1 MTDSTGPAAGSGA
14 PFRLLDALFADEPM
28 RAVWSEAAT
37 VMAWLDVEAALA
49 AAQAEVGLIS
59 AADAEAI
66 GAVCRV
72 ENIDLPALWA
82 GARTVGYPILPLVR
96 QIAALLPPG
105 PSGRVH
111 YGVTTQDIMDS
122 GLALQ
127 LGRSCDRL
135 VELATRFGDA
145 LAELAVEH
153 SDLVMAARTHGQ
165 QAVPTTFGAKV
176 ATFLL
181 AVERSLRDL
190 RDVGHA
196 VRTVALHG
204 AGGTNA
210 AMGPAASQVRAAL
223 ARRLGLADSLVP
235 WHVVRDEVVR
245 FAQVAARLAATCVRF
260 SREVVDLSRTEIAE
274 VRERG
279 GHHRG
284 ASSTMPQKTNP
295 ISSESAVGFGVSAGA
310 GAAMLLRAM
319 EAGHERSAGEWQVEW
334 AALPQVAEH
343 TAVAV
348 ALCVDTAATLQV
360 FPDAMAANLRAD
372 GGLLMSEA
380 LMMRLAPV
388 LGQGPAHDAVYAAA
402 VRARADGGDLVAECA
417 AALPAEV
424 RDRVGSLDL
433 APADY
438 VGEAP
443 AIAIAA
449 AESWRRTREEPRP
462 RTGSTVDRTPIE
474 GARA

>member
-1 MTDSTGPAAGSGA
+1 MTTSTGPGTS
-14 PFRLLDALFADEPM
+14 FRLLDTLFADEPM
-28 RAVWSEAAT
+28 QAVWSETAT
-37 VMAWLDVEAALA
+37 VTAWLDVESGLA
-49 AAQAEVGLIS
+49 AAQAEVGIIS

-66 GAVCRV
+66 GDVCRV

-111 YGVTTQDIMDS
+111 YGATTQDIMDT

-135 VELATRFGDA
+135 LELASEFGDA
-145 LAELAVEH
+145 LAMLATEH
-153 SDLVMAARTHGQ
+153 ADLVMAARTHAQ

-181 AVERSLRDL
+181 AVERSVRDL
-190 RDVGHA
+190 RDAGRSL
-196 VRTVALHG
+196 RTVSLHG

-210 AMGPAASQVRAAL
+210 AMGPSAPLVRAAL
-223 ARRLGLADSLVP
+223 ARRLGLADSPVP
-235 WHVVRDEVVR
+235 WHVVRDEVAR
-245 FAQVAARLAATCVRF
+245 FAQVSARLAATCVRF
-260 SREVVDLSRTEIAE
+260 AREVVDLSRTEIAE

-295 ISSESAVGFGVSAGA
+295 IASESVVGFGVSAVSGA
-310 GAAMLLRAM
+310 GMLLRAM

-348 ALCVDTAATLQV
+348 ALCADTAGTLQV
-360 FPDAMAANLRAD
+360 FPEVMAANLRAD

-424 RDRVGSLDL
+424 RDRVGPLDL
-433 APADY
+433 EPADY

-443 AIAIAA
+443 AIAAA
-449 AESWRRTREEPRP
+449 AVESWHRVRDDGTDRG
-462 RTGSTVDRTPIE
+462 TTADRTPIE